1 MTYEILIESNELS
14 AVAFGVRPQLLA
26 LFLTRSVA
34 QVAHVSLNSLSNFGT
49 TRYTRS
55 DWRPPAKPSFSSSR
69 TSKTSSSTTI
79 ATAPLSDAARESLM
93 RKAREAGNAAVA
105 RLQAQQATTGLDN
118 GNQPEEQ
125 QQPQR
130 VVLQQHKRQ
139 RMASEENQIQEAK
152 HSSSASSTSHAV
164 NFTSAPPQEEQTT
177 PMPKQLQ
184 VQSSQLR
191 RQLPE
196 KKPWAPWRKKSK
208 ASSGSSS
215 GSGGSSDF
223 ETGGGGT
230 AGLRARA
237 GADFMD
243 KINEGPWQPW
253 VHYIPVKMELK
264 EWVLEIIPLVG
275 CCYRLFLGPSPFIR
289 HLFIHLAEE

>member
-1 MTYEILIESNELS
+1 
-14 AVAFGVRPQLLA
+14 
-26 LFLTRSVA
+26 
-34 QVAHVSLNSLSNFGT
+34 
-49 TRYTRS
+49 
-55 DWRPPAKPSFSSSR
+55 
-69 TSKTSSSTTI
+69 
-79 ATAPLSDAARESLM
+79 M

-125 QQPQR
+125 QQP
-130 VVLQQHKRQ
+130 Q